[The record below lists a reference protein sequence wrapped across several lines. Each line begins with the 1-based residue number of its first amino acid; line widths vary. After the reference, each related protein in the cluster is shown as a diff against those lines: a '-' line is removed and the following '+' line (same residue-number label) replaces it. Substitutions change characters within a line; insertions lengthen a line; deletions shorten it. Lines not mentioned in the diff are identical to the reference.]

1 MRDNSAW
8 VARVAKRSFE
18 MNKQRQRILTG
29 GSQDSYSRWQMPI
42 VDGDVPQAPTV
53 EAENPKP
60 LTAVELESLQRKAY
74 EEGFAAGH
82 RDGFAQGERDGLQA
96 AAAQARVQVEVLQ
109 GILRCLTAPL
119 EALDEEVERSL
130 VALALAIARQVVRGD
145 LAARPEQILL
155 LVRETLDI
163 LPAAARNVRL
173 YLHPDDVSLVRAA
186 LTDEIESSHWVIR
199 EDSTLSRGGC
209 RVESDTSRIDASVQH
224 RLASAITQVLGRE
237 GGDVSAVDEA

>member
-1 MRDNSAW
+1 
-8 VARVAKRSFE
+8 

-29 GSQDSYSRWQMPI
+29 SSQNSYSRWQMPV
-42 VDGDVPQAPTV
+42 VDSDVPEVSTV
-53 EAENPKP
+53 EEGRPKP

-82 RDGFAQGERDGLQA
+82 EDGFAQGEREGLQA
-96 AAAQARVQVEVLQ
+96 AAAQGRMQAERLQ

-119 EALDEEVERSL
+119 EALDEEVEHSL

-145 LAARPEQILL
+145 LATRPEQILP

-163 LPAAARNVRL
+163 LPAAARNVKL
-173 YLHPDDVSLVRAA
+173 YLHPDDLSLVRAA
-186 LTDEIESSHWVIR
+186 LSDEIESSHWLIR

-237 GGDVSAVDEA
+237 GVDVGSVDAPAKLL